1 MSKFYYISRNDFL
14 GWWIFETN
22 HKKRMLLTKT
32 SSETI
37 YPTAPRRGLQLTHQ
51 VLGSTKSR
59 NIFKNMF
66 KV

>member
-37 YPTAPRRGLQLTHQ
+37 YCTLLICASKRATIYSPGVRIY
-51 VLGSTKSR
+51 K
-59 NIFKNMF
+59 I
-66 KV
+66 